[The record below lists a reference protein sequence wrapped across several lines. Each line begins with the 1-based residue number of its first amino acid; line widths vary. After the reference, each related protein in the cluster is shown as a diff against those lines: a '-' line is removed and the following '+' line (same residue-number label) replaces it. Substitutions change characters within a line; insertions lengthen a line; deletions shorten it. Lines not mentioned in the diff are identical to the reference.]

1 MLIPILIN
9 RKSFI
14 AIDTSFYVGY
24 YSINC
29 EISMV
34 NTKKDYQKILGSVQK
49 PVKGEAGKTGTWNP
63 KKPIIDLEKCIPV
76 KSGKPSCFNCW
87 LYCPEAVVTRSIPP
101 EIDLEYCKGCGIC
114 QEECPVKAISME
126 EVKIE

>member
-1 MLIPILIN
+1 
-9 RKSFI
+9 
-14 AIDTSFYVGY
+14 
-24 YSINC
+24 
-29 EISMV
+29 MV
-34 NTKKDYQKILGSVQK
+34 DTKKDYQKILGSVQK
-49 PVKGEAGKTGTWNP
+49 PVKGEAGKTGTWSS

-87 LYCPEAVVTRSIPP
+87 LYCPEAVVTRTIQPAQ
-101 EIDLEYCKGCGIC
+101 GGGGIGISKVC